1 MANTIELLLTENVDG
16 LGIVGDVVNVRAGYA
31 RNYLLPRAYATSPS
45 EEVMAQLAEK
55 RKEAERMV
63 AELRAQREKMVD
75 KLEGLELEIVRS
87 CNDFGM
93 LYGSVSQ
100 RDVAAELTEKGFAV
114 KPREVRLP
122 QAIKRVDRFEVPVRL
137 DADLETTITVN
148 VKPDRELPTDD
159 ERVEMEFDNE
169 GNLIEPGSAR
179 SQYTATGELK
189 PEAKAAEPAAATDEA
204 PAAEGEAPAGES
216 STSEPEKT
224 EG

>member
-1 MANTIELLLTENVDG
+1 MASSVKLLLTENVDG

-31 RNYLLPRAYATSPS
+31 RNFLLPRQYATTPS
-45 EEVMAQLAEK
+45 EEVMAQLADK

-75 KLEGLELEIVRS
+75 KLDGLELEIVRS

-100 RDVAAELTEKGFAV
+100 RDVAKELTNKGYAV

-122 QAIKRVDRFEVPVRL
+122 QAIKRVDTFEIPVRL
-137 DADLETTITVN
+137 DADLETTIILHVR
-148 VKPDRELPTDD
+148 PDRELPTDD
-159 ERVEMEFDNE
+159 HRVEMEFDNE

-179 SQYTATGELK
+179 SQYTASGELK
-189 PEAKAAEPAAATDEA
+189 PRSRDAEPGAADAGADARTEDDREGRSDADAKADAEA
-204 PAAEGEAPAGES
+204 
-216 STSEPEKT
+216 
-224 EG
+224 